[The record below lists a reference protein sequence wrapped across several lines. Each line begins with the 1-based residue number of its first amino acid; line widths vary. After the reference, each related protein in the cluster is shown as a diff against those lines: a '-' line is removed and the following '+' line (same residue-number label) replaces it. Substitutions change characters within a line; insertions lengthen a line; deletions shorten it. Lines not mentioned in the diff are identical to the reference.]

1 MLYLE
6 FLARLYDQT
15 TISHM
20 IISGK
25 KLVIKAL
32 LLFLAINLVDFVLE
46 IFVFKMSIE
55 QWLVKLGGA
64 TLYVRAIIAL
74 TVGLYYQRKEE
85 NKKVEQEER
94 SY

>member
-1 MLYLE
+1 
-6 FLARLYDQT
+6 
-15 TISHM
+15 M

-25 KLVIKAL
+25 KLIIKAL

-46 IFVFKMSIE
+46 IFVFKMSME
-55 QWLVKLGGA
+55 QWFMKLGGP

-74 TVGLYYQRKEE
+74 AVGLYYQRKEDS
-85 NKKVEQEER
+85 KKVEQEES

>member
-1 MLYLE
+1 
-6 FLARLYDQT
+6 
-15 TISHM
+15 M

-32 LLFLAINLVDFVLE
+32 LLFLAINMVDFILE
-46 IFVFKMSIE
+46 MFVFKMTID
-55 QWLVKLGGA
+55 QWLEKLGGA

-85 NKKVEQEER
+85 TKKEEQEER

>member
-1 MLYLE
+1 
-6 FLARLYDQT
+6 
-15 TISHM
+15 M

-32 LLFLAINLVDFVLE
+32 LFFFAINMVDFMLE
-46 IFVFKMSIE
+46 IFIFKITID
-55 QWLVKLGGA
+55 QWLFKLGGA

-85 NKKVEQEER
+85 IKKAEQEER
-94 SY
+94 FY

>member
-1 MLYLE
+1 
-6 FLARLYDQT
+6 
-15 TISHM
+15 M

-25 KLVIKAL
+25 KLVVKAL
-32 LLFLAINLVDFVLE
+32 LLFLAINLVDFMLE
-46 IFVFKMSIE
+46 IFIFKITIE
-55 QWLVKLGGA
+55 QWLIKLGGA

-85 NKKVEQEER
+85 SKKEEQEER

>member
-1 MLYLE
+1 
-6 FLARLYDQT
+6 
-15 TISHM
+15 M

-32 LLFLAINLVDFVLE
+32 LLFLAINMVDFISE
-46 IFVFKMSIE
+46 IFVFKMAMD
-55 QWLVKLGGA
+55 QWLEKLGGA
-64 TLYVRAIIAL
+64 TLYVRAIISL

-85 NKKVEQEER
+85 SKKEEQEER

>member
-1 MLYLE
+1 
-6 FLARLYDQT
+6 
-15 TISHM
+15 M

-32 LLFLAINLVDFVLE
+32 LLFLAINLVDFMLE
-46 IFVFKMSIE
+46 IFIFKMTID
-55 QWLVKLGGA
+55 QWLLKLGGA

-85 NKKVEQEER
+85 SKKAEQEER

>member
-1 MLYLE
+1 
-6 FLARLYDQT
+6 
-15 TISHM
+15 M

-32 LLFLAINLVDFVLE
+32 LLFLAINLVDFMLE
-46 IFVFKMSIE
+46 IFIFKMTID
-55 QWLVKLGGA
+55 QWLLKLGGA

-74 TVGLYYQRKEE
+74 TVGLYFQRKEDS
-85 NKKVEQEER
+85 KKAEQEES

>member
-1 MLYLE
+1 
-6 FLARLYDQT
+6 
-15 TISHM
+15 M

-32 LLFLAINLVDFVLE
+32 LLFLAINFVDFVLE
-46 IFVFKMSIE
+46 IFVFKMTME

-85 NKKVEQEER
+85 NKKVDQEER

>member
-1 MLYLE
+1 
-6 FLARLYDQT
+6 
-15 TISHM
+15 M

-25 KLVIKAL
+25 KLVVKAL
-32 LLFLAINLVDFVLE
+32 LLFLAINLVDFMLE
-46 IFVFKMSIE
+46 IFIFKITIE
-55 QWLVKLGGA
+55 QWLLKLGGA

-85 NKKVEQEER
+85 SKKEEHEER

>member
-1 MLYLE
+1 
-6 FLARLYDQT
+6 
-15 TISHM
+15 M

-32 LLFLAINLVDFVLE
+32 LFFFAINMVDFMLE
-46 IFVFKMSIE
+46 IFIFKITID

-74 TVGLYYQRKEE
+74 TVGLYFQRKEE
-85 NKKVEQEER
+85 SKKEEREER
-94 SY
+94 SS

>member
-1 MLYLE
+1 
-6 FLARLYDQT
+6 
-15 TISHM
+15 M